1 MVTNEVINIPAK
13 LVCTAQLWILCTAM
27 HCTCLFSCKY
37 YLIRLLCTCIQ
48 CMLIFI
54 LYFAEYLL
62 LRTSL
67 IKAFTHPCRA
77 FVNAMS
83 TCKYTQADKCFS
95 GLLRNEKNETLSEK
109 TSRFSGIVVYKL
121 FDVYTKEAVW
131 ADGGKFDN
139 RRVEDAHNR
148 EKSGRQLWGNPED
161 KQETKGIF
169 FPPPTE
175 EKNGAS
181 GNGWLTLS

>member
-1 MVTNEVINIPAK
+1 MV
-13 LVCTAQLWILCTAM
+13 
-27 HCTCLFSCKY
+27 
-37 YLIRLLCTCIQ
+37 
-48 CMLIFI
+48 
-54 LYFAEYLL
+54 
-62 LRTSL
+62 
-67 IKAFTHPCRA
+67 
-77 FVNAMS
+77 

-95 GLLRNEKNETLSEK
+95 CLLRKWKNETLSEK
-109 TSRFSGIVVYKL
+109 ISSFSGIVVYKL

-139 RRVEDAHNR
+139 WRVEDAHNR

-161 KQETKGIF
+161 KQEAKEIF

-175 EKNGAS
+175 EKNGTG